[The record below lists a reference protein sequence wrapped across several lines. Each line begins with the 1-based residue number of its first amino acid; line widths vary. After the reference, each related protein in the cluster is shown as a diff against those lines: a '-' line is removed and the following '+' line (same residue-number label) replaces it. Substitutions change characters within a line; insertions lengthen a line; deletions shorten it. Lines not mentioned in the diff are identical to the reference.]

1 MTQPAADWDREYSV
15 IADSDLLPDLAR
27 QAIGEEYPHELRPY
41 GWTTRSLLRE
51 LGNRLSLAEG
61 QILLDLGAGE
71 GGPGWWLA
79 HQFGVHLIAL
89 DFSAEA
95 LRSAGRLA
103 QRLRD
108 RAGLAVSPRRAERL
122 PRSIAPS
129 VTYWQATFTE
139 TGLDS
144 AGMDAVIC
152 LDALAYYRHRVSALR
167 EVRRVLRPGGR
178 LALTALETTSGPVG
192 PDDVTDYRALAGAA
206 GLRVV
211 HHGHTPGWPDAVQR
225 TFQLWLDHAAEIH
238 AEFEPSTAATLLAEA
253 ADVVARMAER
263 QHILLIAQ
271 RVD

>member
-15 IADSDLLPDLAR
+15 IADSYLLPDLAR
-27 QAIGEEYPHELRPY
+27 QAIGDDYPHELRPY

-51 LGNRLSLAEG
+51 IGDRLSLAEG

-79 HQFGVHLIAL
+79 HEFGVPLIAV
-89 DFSAEA
+89 DFSTEA
-95 LRSAGRLA
+95 LRSAARLA
-103 QRLRD
+103 KRLRN
-108 RAGLAVSPRRAERL
+108 RPEPEVR
-122 PRSIAPS
+122 
-129 VTYWQATFTE
+129 VTYQRATFTE

-144 AGMDAVIC
+144 ASIDAAIC
-152 LDALAYYRHRVSALR
+152 LDALAYYPNRVRALR

-192 PDDVTDYRALAGAA
+192 PDDVPDYRALAEAA

-211 HHGHTPGWPDAVQR
+211 HHGTTPGWPDAVQR
-225 TFQLWLDHAAEIH
+225 TFQLWLDHADELR
-238 AEFEPSTAATLLAEA
+238 AEFEPSTATTLLDEA
-253 ADVVARMAER
+253 ADVVARIGER

-271 RVD
+271 PGD